1 MNTQSSQTNILR
13 DLLHRLCAVAVL
25 VPDTPDLNQMPDMPS
40 LPTSTLPAQIRGL
53 NMSGRFPM
61 DMRAPPVDLRFCLS
75 WALSDAETY
84 YGGPPYMP
92 DTHEQ
97 EGMHLRTWHVTL
109 SSKDLH
115 LVGIK
120 PTTFSV

>member
-1 MNTQSSQTNILR
+1 M
-13 DLLHRLCAVAVL
+13 AVL
-25 VPDTPDLNQMPDMPS
+25 VPDTPELKQMPDTPS

-84 YGGPPYMP
+84 YGDPPYMP
-92 DTHEQ
+92 DIHEQ
-97 EGMHLRTWHVTL
+97 EGMHLRTYVACHTEQQR
-109 SSKDLH
+109 STPGRDRIDDLQRVR
-115 LVGIK
+115 L
-120 PTTFSV
+120 TS

>member
-25 VPDTPDLNQMPDMPS
+25 VPGTPELNQMPDMPS

-61 DMRAPPVDLRFCLS
+61 DMRTPPVDLRFCLS
-75 WALSDAETY
+75 WA
-84 YGGPPYMP
+84 
-92 DTHEQ
+92 
-97 EGMHLRTWHVTL
+97 
-109 SSKDLH
+109 
-115 LVGIK
+115 
-120 PTTFSV
+120 F

>member
-1 MNTQSSQTNILR
+1 MNTQSTQTNILR

-25 VPDTPDLNQMPDMPS
+25 VPDTPELNQMPDTPS

-53 NMSGRFPM
+53 NMSGRSPI
-61 DMRAPPVDLRFCLS
+61 DMRTPPVDLRFCLS

-84 YGGPPYMP
+84 YGDPPYMP
-92 DTHEQ
+92 NTHEQ
-97 EGMHLRTWHVTL
+97 EGMHLRTWHFTL

-115 LVGIK
+115 LVGIE
-120 PTTFSV
+120 PTKFSV